1 MSPRNLNTSTQTDQ
15 QRAENQERQDNIDA
29 IDGGQE
35 DAQIADGYAADEISG
50 NPDTTIQE
58 AREARKPIQRSPQ
71 DDARLA
77 IAARFTRN
85 EDRPF
90 DGDFTKPENLYGEVA
105 DPPAEEVEDE
115 SSIVGEPVQQAAP
128 PADQPR
134 MITRKVRGQDV
145 TLSEDQWLERAMKVT
160 AADSY
165 LEESRKLLEEA
176 ERIKA
181 ERAGRDPQHP
191 EGRSSTQD
199 DGQDG
204 DRSDGLTQHPESET
218 KAIVEK
224 IQFGDPDEAAVLL
237 DQLIDKRAGKRAEEG
252 HVERLFNNDLAKSQK
267 ALKDFR
273 DANPELDNDKIA
285 AQIIEANMY
294 EIYREELLSLGL
306 DEAKLPKTNAELANW
321 HRLQRVHGFAVSDTP
336 KLLNEAKER
345 LNKWRGT
352 SIAPKP
358 AVPAAK
364 PAPRLE
370 VNVNRTERRAAIP
383 NQPNRASLPP
393 PRAAAAPQKSTG
405 SDVVNE
411 MRRARGQFTV

>member
-1 MSPRNLNTSTQTDQ
+1 MNTRNLNTSIETDQ
-15 QRAENQERQDNIDA
+15 MRAENQERQDNIDA
-29 IDGGQE
+29 LDGGQE
-35 DAQIADGYAADEISG
+35 DAQIAEGYANSETDG
-50 NPDTTIQE
+50 NNDTQIQE
-58 AREARKPIQRSPQ
+58 ARAKPIQRSPS
-71 DDARLA
+71 DDRRSE
-77 IAARFTRN
+77 IAARFKRE

-105 DPPAEEVEDE
+105 DPPAEQVDPEPSV
-115 SSIVGEPVQQAAP
+115 VGEVIQPAP
-128 PADQPR
+128 IEQPK
-134 MITRKVRGQDV
+134 TRTLKIRGQDV
-145 TLSEDQWLERAMKVT
+145 VMTEDQILAAAQKT
-160 AADSY
+160 LAADTY
-165 LEESRKLLEEA
+165 LEDARKLLEEA
-176 ERIKA
+176 KTIKA

-191 EGRSSTQD
+191 EGQSSAQEDELDIDPTS
-199 DGQDG
+199 
-204 DRSDGLTQHPESET
+204 RTRHPASET
-218 KAIVEK
+218 KEIVEK
-224 IQFGDPDEAAVLL
+224 IQFGDPDEAAQLL

-273 DANPELDNDKIA
+273 DANPELDKDEIA

-294 EIYREELLSLGL
+294 KIYREELLSLGL

-336 KLLNEAKER
+336 KLLNEAKAR
-345 LNKWRGT
+345 LEKWRGT

-393 PRAAAAPQKSTG
+393 PSANAAPQKTTG
-405 SDVVNE
+405 SDVVNQ
-411 MRRARGQFTV
+411 MRRARGQVTV